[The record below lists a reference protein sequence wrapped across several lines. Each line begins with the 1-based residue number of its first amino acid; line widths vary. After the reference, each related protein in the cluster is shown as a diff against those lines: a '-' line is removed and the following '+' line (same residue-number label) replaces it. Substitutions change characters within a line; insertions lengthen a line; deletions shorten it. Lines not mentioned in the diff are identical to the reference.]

1 MRESPLK
8 LIGRASTLGR
18 MDARNGTNPIR
29 SSRLGRWGLA
39 LIALA
44 GAAMVATGA
53 LVGISVRHGS
63 TALAISLWATGGVVV
78 VGFVGGFALVAAA
91 LRRASRGHPVDPA
104 ASAETRQR
112 VRRAAP
118 WLAAMYIALLLGVL
132 PGMIVIN
139 RGHSRRS
146 LSFGAVLILAGVAIS
161 FAAGIR
167 SQLAVRPATRTILKF
182 RPRTLITGVLVVS
195 ALLIAAQLAIGLTA
209 PS

>member
-1 MRESPLK
+1 
-8 LIGRASTLGR
+8 
-18 MDARNGTNPIR
+18 
-29 SSRLGRWGLA
+29 
-39 LIALA
+39 
-44 GAAMVATGA
+44 
-53 LVGISVRHGS
+53 
-63 TALAISLWATGGVVV
+63 
-78 VGFVGGFALVAAA
+78 
-91 LRRASRGHPVDPA
+91 
-104 ASAETRQR
+104 
-112 VRRAAP
+112 
-118 WLAAMYIALLLGVL
+118 MYIALLLGVL